1 MKYYSKDSG
10 TSLKNPQIIVPAYFV
25 RAFRQEKAFFDDTF
39 VNNLVKIQCCL
50 LSLSLTEAGQ
60 NTPINQK
67 KQQLVWLSGVFVK
80 RVLVLKSTNM
90 FT

>member
-10 TSLKNPQIIVPAYFV
+10 TILENLQIIAPTYFV

-50 LSLSLTEAGQ
+50 LSLALTEAGQ
-60 NTPINQK
+60 NTPINK
-67 KQQLVWLSGVFVK
+67 KTTTDV
-80 RVLVLKSTNM
+80 VLGG
-90 FT
+90 FR